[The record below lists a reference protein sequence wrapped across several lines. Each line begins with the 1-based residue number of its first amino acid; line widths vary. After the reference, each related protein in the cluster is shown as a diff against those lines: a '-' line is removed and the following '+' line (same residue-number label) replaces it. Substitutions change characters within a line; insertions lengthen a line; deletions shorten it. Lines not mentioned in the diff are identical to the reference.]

1 MRGLLQK
8 WLRVHP
14 GCRAGAG
21 RKLGLNGV
29 FVQGGLLPRPE
40 AQRGG
45 AAACGAIL
53 RGFSLPYN
61 FPSCAGRWVD
71 FQALLHIPS
80 PWLSWPQA
88 GRESSVGPG

>member
-40 AQRGG
+40 VQRGG
-45 AAACGAIL
+45 AAA
-53 RGFSLPYN
+53 
-61 FPSCAGRWVD
+61 
-71 FQALLHIPS
+71 
-80 PWLSWPQA
+80 
-88 GRESSVGPG
+88 